1 MHRCPNCDRDTIG
14 TLAKMNATP
23 ISPAVCPKCGTR
35 SYASAWSQWLNALS
49 WEVLFWGSIVVA
61 LVLRSWWALLLFP
74 VGIWI
79 CGRVL
84 GSIFALR
91 SIDAAGIRAARR
103 RLLIALLVVAA
114 IVAGAAL
121 TGELMAAGPSVGKAE
136 PALPIASGRYEF
148 QHRFAE
154 HPRLSSMR
162 LTATIKG
169 RRIVLFN
176 KSGSAVFPAGVVA
189 EGTLAWHAASA
200 QWIIAEG
207 PADRDAEE
215 VGGCSDGPDVVD
227 LEQRIY
233 WTC

>member
-1 MHRCPNCDRDTIG
+1 
-14 TLAKMNATP
+14 MNATP

-84 GSIFALR
+84 GSMFALR

-121 TGELMAAGPSVGKAE
+121 IGDGMSGP
-136 PALPIASGRYEF
+136 
-148 QHRFAE
+148 
-154 HPRLSSMR
+154 
-162 LTATIKG
+162 
-169 RRIVLFN
+169 
-176 KSGSAVFPAGVVA
+176 
-189 EGTLAWHAASA
+189 
-200 QWIIAEG
+200 
-207 PADRDAEE
+207 
-215 VGGCSDGPDVVD
+215 
-227 LEQRIY
+227 
-233 WTC
+233 